1 MRCNESVPSYQCT
14 WVLGIPCV
22 VQAKKIAFA
31 PAATS
36 PLVLLIYVHGT
47 ANNFLLTGS
56 LCMSVLVS
64 LCISEH
70 APIYESRWAC
80 VQTCLQVSARREVS
94 FCSGCHNCHT
104 PHPLPHC
111 TTLPQMPGCN
121 ILPQCTTLFHPPHHI
136 LPHSPTGALS
146 VIERLSP
153 ESRLSLSLY
162 LSFLTHVLEDLSL
175 IHVSYELFW

>member
-1 MRCNESVPSYQCT
+1 MH
-14 WVLGIPCV
+14 LGIPCV

-31 PAATS
+31 RAATN
-36 PLVLLIYVHGT
+36 PVVLLICVCRT
-47 ANNFLLTGS
+47 ANDSLLTGS

-64 LCISEH
+64 MCISEI
-70 APIYESRWAC
+70 ASIYESRRAC

-111 TTLPQMPGCN
+111 TTLPQVPGCN

-136 LPHSPTGALS
+136 LPHSTTGALS

-153 ESRLSLSLY
+153 ERRLSLSLY
-162 LSFLTHVLEDLSL
+162 LSFSPR
-175 IHVSYELFW
+175 S